1 MSMYVCRRAP
11 SETDPNGTSV
21 VLELTDQVL
30 QSFLALVAKPN
41 NKASKDEVLTALQQ
55 GFEVRSR
62 LTSNLIWFRVAKPLI
77 YAPRPTSCQITNTPL
92 KGVMYDGKTRQGPW
106 AIMSEEGW
114 QRLGCGRIGTGY
126 GQKYLRNEEGDFYLS
141 EGMATPPRA
150 LR

>member
-1 MSMYVCRRAP
+1 MSMYVCRRTP

-21 VLELTDQVL
+21 VLELTPQGLDDMCSTFPVVH
-30 QSFLALVAKPN
+30 SE
-41 NKASKDEVLTALQQ
+41 DELLRNLQQ
-55 GFEVRSR
+55 GVELRSPM
-62 LTSNLIWFRVAKPLI
+62 TGIIWFRVAKPLT
-77 YAPRPTSCQITNTPL
+77 YVPRPTSCQITNTPL